1 MLYDVHSEISNH
13 HLGIGLQAHLGGELL
28 LKGGHLLLGVYV
40 GKNSDALYPK
50 NPTNQRGKEKT
61 LTNED
66 PLGEPRL
73 LYLLLG

>member
-1 MLYDVHSEISNH
+1 
-13 HLGIGLQAHLGGELL
+13 

-50 NPTNQRGKEKT
+50 NPMNQRGKEKT